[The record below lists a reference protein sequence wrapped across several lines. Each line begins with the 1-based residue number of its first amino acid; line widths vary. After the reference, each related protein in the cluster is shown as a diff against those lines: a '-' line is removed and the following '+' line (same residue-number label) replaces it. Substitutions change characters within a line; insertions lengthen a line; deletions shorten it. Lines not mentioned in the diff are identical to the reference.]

1 MPKPLVVILLLLAGL
16 LAGFWLGGAEMV
28 RGIRLM
34 WPDLYEEML
43 RRSEDD
49 A

>member
-1 MPKPLVVILLLLAGL
+1 MRAIVIILLLLAGGM
-16 LAGFWLGGAEMV
+16 AGFWLGGAEMV

>member
-1 MPKPLVVILLLLAGL
+1 MRALVMILLLLAGGM
-16 LAGFWLGGAEMV
+16 AGFWLGGTEMV
-28 RGIRLM
+28 LGIRRM